1 VATIIGALLALAIV
15 AMTLGLVRSEAA
27 SELRTLTATGAAART
42 RRTIAASTTGALA
55 LLGVLLG
62 TAGAYIA
69 LVAAYHADLGKL
81 AAPPIAHL
89 LLLAVGLP
97 ALATCAGWV
106 LAGREPRTF
115 AGQALD

>member
-1 VATIIGALLALAIV
+1 MTI
-15 AMTLGLVRSEAA
+15 GLIRSEAA
-27 SELRTLTATGAAART
+27 GDLRTLTATGAAART
-42 RRTIAASTTGALA
+42 RRTLTASTAGALA

-81 AAPPIAHL
+81 AHPPVAD
-89 LLLAVGLP
+89 LLALVIGLP
-97 ALATCAGWV
+97 MVAGVAGWL

-115 AGQALD
+115 ARAALD